1 MSDCV
6 TKGQAMEGI
15 GTIEQS
21 EGAHGAAF
29 VGSFTH
35 ALDPKKRLTI
45 PADWREQVTDG
56 RLYVLPDINDR
67 CLGVLP
73 ASEMMYRIRKMRQH
87 GVTDRKARFFA
98 RVLASQSDLVTWDSQ
113 GRIRIKDE
121 LLERAML
128 TDQVVLVGAFDRFEL
143 WNPELFREVGPMD
156 GDSLKDAA
164 QYVGF

>member
-1 MSDCV
+1 MSTEVHTD
-6 TKGQAMEGI
+6 GIEG
-15 GTIEQS
+15 
-21 EGAHGAAF
+21 AF

-35 ALDPKKRLTI
+35 SLDPKKRLTI
-45 PADWREQVTDG
+45 PADWREQVSG
-56 RLYVLPDINDR
+56 SRLYVMPDINDR

-73 ASEMMYRIRKMRQH
+73 AAEMMYRIKKMREH
-87 GVTDRKARFFA
+87 GATDKKARFFA

-121 LLERAML
+121 LLDRAGL
-128 TDQVVLVGAFDRFEL
+128 VDQVVLVGAFDRFEL
-143 WNPELFREVGPMD
+143 WNPELFKKAGAMD